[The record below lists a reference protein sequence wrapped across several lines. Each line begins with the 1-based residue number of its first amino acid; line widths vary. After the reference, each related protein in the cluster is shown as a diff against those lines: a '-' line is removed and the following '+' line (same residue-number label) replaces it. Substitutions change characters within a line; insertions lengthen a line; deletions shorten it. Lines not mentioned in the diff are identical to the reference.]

1 MSDLEPKSFE
11 FIKYSESN
19 FDIYIH
25 DWLSVPSIEDYF
37 PKNDINCRKKRGRKS
52 KKNEI
57 YKPHD
62 KNSEDNIIRK
72 IQVHYAKF
80 IRIFIN
86 EILKSSGIKDLFF
99 IPLDY
104 NFIKLISQKHRDT
117 LNSKTIKEVFYE
129 NNISPKYSTKE
140 KDFNKKIC
148 EKIEKEHKDI
158 SENILNRNFLFFF
171 DKIYY
176 KNNKKINM
184 KEFGFDDL
192 EVDLKNIE
200 LFGDLILKE
209 KDDYSLTEKMDYFAK
224 KCFFQKKEKE
234 IFIIKSAFIKN
245 NPIVGLKD

>member
-1 MSDLEPKSFE
+1 MLDCESEGYDFINTSETNYDIFQFDWSNVPK
-11 FIKYSESN
+11 
-19 FDIYIH
+19 
-25 DWLSVPSIEDYF
+25 IEDFYQ
-37 PKNDINCRKKRGRKS
+37 NNEINCGKKRGRKS
-52 KKNEI
+52 SRNGT
-57 YKPHD
+57 YKLHD
-62 KNSEDNIIRK
+62 KKCEDNIIRK

-140 KDFNKKIC
+140 KEFNKKIC

-209 KDDYSLTEKMDYFAK
+209 KDDYSLKEKMDYYAK
-224 KCFFQKKEKE
+224 NCFFQKKEKE
-234 IFIIKSAFIKN
+234 IFIIKSAFIK
-245 NPIVGLKD
+245 K